1 MYVCLYVCI
10 IAASNIKG
18 TAGGVSRLYH
28 MVQLVYTPM
37 LLALHAL
44 KMPYCVFAVTLTAR
58 EIIILTSKGDNK
70 IDSSSKVCST
80 TKLG

>member
-1 MYVCLYVCI
+1 MTGKIQNRRFLVTDVFLVIYIFICI

-37 LLALHAL
+37 LLALML
-44 KMPYCVFAVTLTAR
+44 
-58 EIIILTSKGDNK
+58 
-70 IDSSSKVCST
+70 
-80 TKLG
+80 